1 MKSFLERVTDNQKEY
16 KFTVKIACSD
26 ITDKMLDCLENCL
39 AKYDL
44 VSAGKFKKTPLL
56 THPIDF
62 PRVKN
67 SEVHVAE
74 IVTKYPATRDM
85 LEVELA
91 EMLDL
96 HRHRVVVYSVNDPRA
111 ISSILK
117 DPDEEYTAKVGTEIS
132 KDEEVD
138 PTGWRSDDQRD
149 NAIGNAYDEKQNR
162 KVTTV
167 HNDLSPEQAFDSAKF
182 KKQEADTEVKK
193 SVFFGRE
200 K

>member
-26 ITDKMLDCLENCL
+26 VTDKMLDCLENCL

-44 VSAGKFKKTPLL
+44 ISAGKFKKTPLL

-67 SEVHVAE
+67 SEVHVTE
-74 IVTKYPATRDM
+74 IVTRYPATRDM

-96 HRHRVVVYSVNDPRA
+96 HRNHVVVYSEKDPRA
-111 ISSILK
+111 ISSILT
-117 DPDEEYTAKVGTEIS
+117 DPEEVYNAKVGTEIHP
-132 KDEEVD
+132 DEEAD
-138 PTGWRSDDQRD
+138 ATEYRSDNQRD
-149 NAIGNAYDEKQNR
+149 NAMDDAYDRKQNR
-162 KVTTV
+162 KVTIV
-167 HNDLSPEQAFDSAKF
+167 HNDMSPEQAFDSAEF